1 MLVLGAIVL
10 LIAIIVTIIVLAS
23 GGQSVSI
30 NLHWGTLHT
39 NSAAVFVIG
48 AVCLALAVIGLWL
61 LLAGL
66 RGGYRRRKEI
76 RSLRDRA
83 EGRDRTRADSKRSD
97 RPAPASRSTTSRD
110 ASTSSEAKAPENTG
124 ADDYFDTAPKD
135 EGTR

>member
-1 MLVLGAIVL
+1 MVILGAIVL
-10 LIAIIVTIIVLAS
+10 LIAIVVTVTVIVN
-23 GGQSVSI
+23 GGQSVHI

-66 RGGYRRRKEI
+66 RGGYRRRKEV

-83 EGRDRTRADSKRSD
+83 EGRERTRSESAGGEQ
-97 RPAPASRSTTSRD
+97 STTAAAPSGSR
-110 ASTSSEAKAPENTG
+110 ATTRTNEPG

-135 EGTR
+135 DGTS